1 MNTLEDIRHKFC
13 VAPMMDKTDRHC
25 RYFHR
30 LMSKRAFLYTEML
43 HSNAVIRGNKELLLK
58 YNPKE
63 HPLALQLGGSDPDQ
77 LGEASAISEE
87 FGYTEVNLNVGCPS
101 SKVQKGKFGAVLM
114 KEPKLVAS
122 CINKM
127 KKSTN
132 IPVTVKCR
140 IGVDNM
146 NTDKHLDHFV
156 EEVSSAGCDT
166 FIIHARKA
174 WLSGLS
180 PKDNR
185 EIPPL
190 DYQRVYKLKDVFPN
204 INFVINGGIKS
215 INESIKHLQYVDGV
229 MIGREVYDNPLLLT
243 EVDSSIFYEEKA
255 VISRSDILRKLF
267 PYLKE
272 EVEQGTKISHIT
284 RHLMGLFRGFN
295 GAKNLRKLLMSVN
308 DQINPLENF
317 ESLLKKEMI

>member
-1 MNTLEDIRHKFC
+1 MNDLDNIRHKFC

-30 LMSKRAFLYTEML
+30 LMSNRAFLYTEML
-43 HSNAVIRGNKELLLK
+43 HSNAVIRGNKERLLK

-63 HPLALQLGGSDPDQ
+63 HPLAIQLGGCDPVQ

-122 CINKM
+122 CINQM

-146 NTDKHLDHFV
+146 NTDKYLDHFV
-156 EEVSSAGCDT
+156 EEVSFAGCDT

-174 WLSGLS
+174 WLNGLS

-190 DYQRVYKLKDVFPN
+190 DYQRVYKLKDSFPN
-204 INFVINGGIKS
+204 INFVINGGINS
-215 INESIKHLQYVDGV
+215 IDESIKHLQYVDGV
-229 MIGREVYDNPLLLT
+229 MIGRKAYDNPLLLT
-243 EVDSSIFYEEKA
+243 EVDSRIFYDEKTD
-255 VISRSDILRKLF
+255 ISRSDILKKLF

>member
-1 MNTLEDIRHKFC
+1 MNDLDKIRHKFC

-43 HSNAVIRGNKELLLK
+43 HSNAVIRGNKERLLK

-63 HPLALQLGGSDPDQ
+63 HPLAIQLGGCDPVQ

-122 CINKM
+122 CINQM

-146 NTDKHLDHFV
+146 NTDKNLDHFV

-174 WLSGLS
+174 WLNGLS

-190 DYQRVYKLKDVFPN
+190 DYQRVYKLKDSFPN
-204 INFVINGGIKS
+204 INFVINGGINS

-229 MIGREVYDNPLLLT
+229 MIGREAYDNPLILT
-243 EVDSSIFYEEKA
+243 EVDSRIFCDEKT

>member
-1 MNTLEDIRHKFC
+1 MNNLDDIRHKFC

-63 HPLALQLGGSDPDQ
+63 HPLALQLGGSDPGQ

-122 CINKM
+122 CINQM

-190 DYQRVYKLKDVFPN
+190 DYQRVYKLKDSFPN

-255 VISRSDILRKLF
+255 VISRSDILRKIF

-317 ESLLKKEMI
+317 ESLLKQEMI